1 LNRISSS
8 FPSPIFGL
16 NNTLFCNY
24 ATGSKIGVH
33 YIDLERETNK
43 TIATLRGEDSLG
55 INNVVTY
62 VDDRYAVYDTKEAFG
77 IINNLNTEKA
87 RERLQSWINKT

>member
-1 LNRISSS
+1 MESQVC
-8 FPSPIFGL
+8 F
-16 NNTLFCNY
+16 TLLAHSLLQSY
-24 ATGSKIGVH
+24 LLRK
-33 YIDLERETNK
+33 DLERETNK
-43 TIATLRGEDSLG
+43 TITTLRGEDSLG